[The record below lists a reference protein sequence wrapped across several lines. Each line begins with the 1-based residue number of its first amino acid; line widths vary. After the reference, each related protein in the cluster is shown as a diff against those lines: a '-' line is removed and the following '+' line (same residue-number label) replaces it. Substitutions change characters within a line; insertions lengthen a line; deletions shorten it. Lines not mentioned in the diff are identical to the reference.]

1 MSANERHYISNT
13 FQRLKRK
20 LLAVIALALITGI
33 GATGTVHAASL
44 PVEEP
49 VHHSMVIKSNLVE
62 PKSFRL
68 HRLEEIQRKEQEAKQ
83 AAIDKAQAEEQ
94 ARQAAAQAEQ
104 DRIAAEQAAQQAEQ
118 EKEAQVTPAPVVAA
132 PVADTSV
139 SGCGD
144 NFYANYIYMHESSCK
159 THNPNSSGCDGIGQA
174 CPASKVIGQCG
185 YDYACQNA
193 WFTDYANNRYGGW
206 EGAYYFW
213 LNNHWW

>member
-1 MSANERHYISNT
+1 
-13 FQRLKRK
+13 
-20 LLAVIALALITGI
+20 
-33 GATGTVHAASL
+33 
-44 PVEEP
+44 
-49 VHHSMVIKSNLVE
+49 MVIKSNLVE

-68 HRLEEIQRKEQEAKQ
+68 QRLEDIQRKEQEAKQ
-83 AAIDKAQAEEQ
+83 AAIDKANAEEA

-104 DRIAAEQAAQQAEQ
+104 DRIAAEQAAQARQVEQ
-118 EKEAQVTPAPVVAA
+118 EQAKTTPAPVAAQVA
-132 PVADTSV
+132 S

-144 NFYANYIYMHESSCK
+144 NFYANYIYSHESSCM

-193 WFTDYANNRYGGW
+193 WFTQYAIDRYGGW
-206 EGAYYFW
+206 AGAYAFW